1 MSILERF
8 IKTDSGD
15 WIGGA
20 GDQYTIYIKK
30 IQSRF
35 NPEYSRFHVIF
46 QGLSDESFK
55 RNVSLKSFAERRD
68 AELFA
73 QKFVDL
79 LNEVNQHE
87 VAH

>member
-8 IKTDSGD
+8 IKTESGD
-15 WIGGA
+15 WIGGEA
-20 GDQYTIYIKK
+20 DQCTIYIKK

-46 QGLSDESFK
+46 KGPSAEIFK
-55 RNVSLKSFAERRD
+55 RNVSLKSFANRHD
-68 AELFA
+68 AEIFA

-79 LNEVNQHE
+79 LNEE
-87 VAH
+87 D